1 MSPSAMKKPK
11 NSMVSKPQYEKP
23 RDKIKDTL
31 CKGIERNRLKMVLR
45 NLSLLKILKS
55 SNPRIQVLHNLAKR
69 CWNSLLRVP
78 KILRITSGEDNVC
91 NKVKQNNDEFQE
103 TRCPKTEPKSKKL
116 EPAGE
121 SKETKPKER
130 SRMRNKAKGS
140 PEAVPW
146 QEQVEP
152 EAPRTSRSHGQNTGA
167 RKRQLLTEGPQIVVL
182 NTNHHRTPM
191 GDMKQR
197 DIADQRVWFEG
208 LPTRVHL
215 PAPRVMCRS
224 STLRWAK
231 RCCTRFCSASL
242 ELPKFHSYKVGA
254 TPPLPGQSD
263 VTHYGSLKCE
273 QADDH

>member
-1 MSPSAMKKPK
+1 MSPSAKKRPK

-23 RDKIKDTL
+23 RDKKIKQPL
-31 CKGIERNRLKMVLR
+31 CKGIELNRLKMVLR

-55 SNPRIQVLHNLAKR
+55 SNPRIQDLHNLAKR

-78 KILRITSGEDNVC
+78 KILHITSGEDDVC
-91 NKVKQNNDEFQE
+91 NKVKQNHEEFQE
-103 TRCPKTEPKSKKL
+103 TRCPKTEAKSERL
-116 EPAGE
+116 ESAGE

-140 PEAVPW
+140 PKVVPW

-152 EAPRTSRSHGQNTGA
+152 EAPRTSMSHGQNTGTQ
-167 RKRQLLTEGPQIVVL
+167 RRQLLTEGPPIVIL

-191 GDMKQR
+191 GDMK
-197 DIADQRVWFEG
+197 QRVWFEG

-242 ELPKFHSYKVGA
+242 ELPMFRSYKV
-254 TPPLPGQSD
+254 L
-263 VTHYGSLKCE
+263 
-273 QADDH
+273 